1 MALAIV
7 DRIAKDLSGTSSDQV
22 KFELNEETI
31 AQIGA
36 IVMQIV
42 TMLKSCK
49 KTPEEAV
56 TTVNNPKVIDKQ
68 RVRAAVRKELGFFK
82 NRKVGA
88 DYVDAVLKAGYTA
101 SLTEV
106 KEAWTSKAA

>member
-1 MALAIV
+1 MALSIV
-7 DRIAKDLSGTSSDQV
+7 NRIAKDLTNTSSEEV

-31 AQIGA
+31 AQIGE

-42 TMLKSCK
+42 TLLKSCK

-56 TTVNNPKVIDKQ
+56 VTVNSPKVMDKQ

-88 DYVDAVLKAGYTA
+88 DYVDAVLKGGYTA
-101 SLTEV
+101 TLEEV
-106 KEAWTSKAA
+106 KEAYAAK

>member
-1 MALAIV
+1 MALSIV
-7 DRIAKDLSGTSSDQV
+7 NRIAKDLKGTSSEEV

-42 TMLKSCK
+42 NMLKSCK

-56 TTVNNPKVIDKQ
+56 VTVNSPKALDKQ

-88 DYVDAVLKAGYTA
+88 DYVDAVLKGGYTA
-101 SLTEV
+101 NLEEV
-106 KEAWTSKAA
+106 KEAYSSK

>member
-1 MALAIV
+1 MSLAIV
-7 DRIAKDLSGTSSDQV
+7 NRIAKDLSGTSSDQV

-42 TMLKSCK
+42 NMLKSCK

-56 TTVNNPKVIDKQ
+56 VTVNSPKVLDKQ
-68 RVRAAVRKELGFFK
+68 RVRAAVRKELGFWK
-82 NRKVGA
+82 NRRVGA
-88 DYVDAVLKAGYTA
+88 DYVDAVLKGGYTA
-101 SLTEV
+101 NLDEV
-106 KEAWTSKAA
+106 KEAYLAR